1 MNADSQ
7 PDMESLELEALDE
20 AELLARMEGGFFSL
34 LQSDEEYGD
43 LFKVAAA
50 LGIKDFVRSK
60 MGHLEK
66 GRLLGLFGDGEQVI
80 TLFIRHAVERD
91 LLEPDDSGSGDED

>member
-1 MNADSQ
+1 MTAETQ
-7 PDMESLELEALDE
+7 PDNDALDLEALDE
-20 AELLARMEGGFFSL
+20 KELLARMEGGFFSL
-34 LQSDEEYGD
+34 LQSEQEYGD

-50 LGIKDFVRSK
+50 LGIKDFVHSK
-60 MGHLEK
+60 MGHLDK

-91 LLEPDDSGSGDED
+91 LLEPDDSGSEG